1 MHFGKQYL
9 ASHFV
14 RNNTEHPLSNL
25 KVPLSVVLCRS
36 CGLLQ
41 LQETVDR
48 QVLFRDYFYRSGTN
62 PMMYAALKD
71 VVEDISKKIDLK
83 QGDCILDIGC
93 NDCTMLSLF
102 SNEYNRIGIEPS
114 TNINWDGVDP
124 SIHIVN
130 NFFSQRDVLRIT
142 NGSLCRVVTSIAMF
156 YSVED
161 VNAFTSEVK
170 SILAPDGVWCIQLS
184 YLPATIKSMSF
195 YDICHEHLYYFS
207 LTVLDEFMESNGL
220 SIYDVST
227 NDVNGGSLRVFVS
240 HKELDKSKPEHFY
253 KLLEEER
260 NMCLFD
266 QETYQSFF
274 RKIGEMKQK
283 VISYIRHEAESG
295 NLVIGLG
302 ASTKGNVLL
311 QFFGIDN
318 HSLPYISERNP
329 EKVSL
334 RTLGTDIE
342 LISEEQARALKPSCM
357 VVLIWPFKEEIIRRE
372 SLYLQNGG
380 KLLFPMPYCHIVT
393 KDGEMRL

>member
-14 RNNTEHPLSNL
+14 RDNTEHPLSNL

-71 VVEDISKKIDLK
+71 IVGDISKKIDLK
-83 QGDCILDIGC
+83 LGDYILDIGC

-102 SNEYNRIGIEPS
+102 SNEYNRIGVEPS

-130 NFFSQRDVLRIT
+130 NFFSQRDVLMVT
-142 NGSLCRVVTSIAMF
+142 NGSLCRAVTSIAMF

-161 VNAFTSEVK
+161 VNTFTSEVK
-170 SILAPDGVWCIQLS
+170 SILALDGVWCIQAS
-184 YLPATIKSMSF
+184 YLPAIIKSMSF
-195 YDICHEHLYYFS
+195 YDICHEHLYYFT
-207 LTVLDEFMESNGL
+207 LKVLNELMERNGL
-220 SIYDVST
+220 SIYDAST
-227 NDVNGGSLRVFVS
+227 NDVNGGSLRVFVT
-240 HKELDKSKPEHFY
+240 HKELDKSKTDHFY
-253 KLLEEER
+253 KLLEEEQ
-260 NMCLFD
+260 NMRLSD
-266 QETYQSFF
+266 QETYQNFF
-274 RKIGEMKQK
+274 KSIGEMKQK
-283 VISYIRHEAESG
+283 IISYMRYEAENG
-295 NLVIGLG
+295 NLIIGLG
-302 ASTKGNVLL
+302 ASTKGNMLL
-311 QFFGIDN
+311 QFFEIDN
-318 HSLPYISERNP
+318 NLLPYISERNP

-334 RTLGTDIE
+334 RTLGTDIG
-342 LISEEQARALKPSCM
+342 LISEEQAHALKPSCM
-357 VVLIWPFKEEIIRRE
+357 IVLIWPFKEEIIRRE
-372 SLYLQNGG
+372 SLYLQSGG

-393 KDGEMRL
+393 KDGEIRL